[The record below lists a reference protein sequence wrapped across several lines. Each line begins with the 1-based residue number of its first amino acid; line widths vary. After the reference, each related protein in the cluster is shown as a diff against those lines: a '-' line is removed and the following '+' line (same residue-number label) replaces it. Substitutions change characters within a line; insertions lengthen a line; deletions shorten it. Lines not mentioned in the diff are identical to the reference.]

1 MILLEL
7 LEQQL
12 KAMADK
18 NRLTLLA
25 CMKNGEVCVCDF
37 VEVLGISQPA
47 VSQQLKKLK
56 DAGIITE
63 RKDGT
68 WKYYRLA
75 EALPNVVKVVID
87 TLEAND
93 TCRCGGISCS

>member
-1 MILLEL
+1 MHL

-56 DAGIITE
+56 DAGIIAE
-63 RKDGT
+63 RKEGK
-68 WKYYRLA
+68 WKYYRLQDDLPPVVQTVIKSI
-75 EALPNVVKVVID
+75 EAK
-87 TLEAND
+87 D
-93 TCRCGGISCS
+93 TCHCGGISCSS

>member
-1 MILLEL
+1 MDL

-18 NRLTLLA
+18 NRLTLLS

-37 VEVLGISQPA
+37 MEVLGISQPA

-63 RKDGT
+63 RKEGT

-75 EALPNVVKVVID
+75 EDLPNVVKVVID
-87 TLEAND
+87 AIEAND
-93 TCRCGGISCS
+93 TCHCGGATCSY

>member
-1 MILLEL
+1 MELLEL
-7 LEQQL
+7 QL

-18 NRLTLLA
+18 NRLKLLA
-25 CMKNGEVCVCDF
+25 CMKNGEVCVCEF

-56 DAGIITE
+56 DAGIILE
-63 RKDGT
+63 RKEGI

-75 EALPNVVKVVID
+75 EELSNVVKAVID
-87 TLEAND
+87 ILEAND

>member
-1 MILLEL
+1 MDL

-37 VEVLGISQPA
+37 VDVLGISQPA

-63 RKDGT
+63 RKEGT

-75 EALPNVVKVVID
+75 EPLPHVVKAVINNI
-87 TLEAND
+87 EAND
-93 TCRCGGISCS
+93 TCRCGGTSCSS

>member
-1 MILLEL
+1 MEL
-7 LEQQL
+7 LEKQL
-12 KAMADK
+12 KAMADQ

-56 DAGIITE
+56 DAGIVVE
-63 RKDGT
+63 RKEGT

-75 EALPNVVKVVID
+75 NDLPQVVKAVIE
-87 TLEAND
+87 TIEAHEA
-93 TCRCGGISCS
+93 CRCGGTSCS

>member
-1 MILLEL
+1 MDL

-12 KAMADK
+12 KALADK

-56 DAGIITE
+56 DAGIILE
-63 RKDGT
+63 RKKGT
-68 WKYYRLA
+68 WKYYRIA
-75 EALPNVVKVVID
+75 EQLSPVVEAVINQ
-87 TLEAND
+87 LEAD
-93 TCRCGGISCS
+93 DGCRCGGNTCSC

>member
-1 MILLEL
+1 MEL

-37 VEVLGISQPA
+37 VEVLGVSQPA
-47 VSQQLKKLK
+47 VSQQFKKLK
-56 DAGIITE
+56 DAGIILE
-63 RKDGT
+63 RKAGT

-75 EALPNVVKVVID
+75 EELPLVVKAVIE

-93 TCRCGGISCS
+93 TCRCGGTSCSS

>member
-1 MILLEL
+1 MER

-37 VEVLGISQPA
+37 VTVLRVSQPA

-63 RKDGT
+63 RKEGT

-75 EALPNVVKVVID
+75 ANLPSVVQAVIE
-87 TLEAND
+87 TIEAND
-93 TCRCGGISCS
+93 SCRCGGTSCSS